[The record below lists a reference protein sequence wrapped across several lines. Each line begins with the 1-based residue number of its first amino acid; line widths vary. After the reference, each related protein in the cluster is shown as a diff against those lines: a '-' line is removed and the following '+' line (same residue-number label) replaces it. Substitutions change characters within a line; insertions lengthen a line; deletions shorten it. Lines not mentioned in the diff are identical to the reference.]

1 LNYNANNSHKYKQK
15 AIYRKTAAIGMAPL
29 EAEETATHNLVM
41 KQTMTNIQCVQ
52 QPVQQRVLSSNAL
65 QEMTLE

>member
-1 LNYNANNSHKYKQK
+1 
-15 AIYRKTAAIGMAPL
+15 MAPL